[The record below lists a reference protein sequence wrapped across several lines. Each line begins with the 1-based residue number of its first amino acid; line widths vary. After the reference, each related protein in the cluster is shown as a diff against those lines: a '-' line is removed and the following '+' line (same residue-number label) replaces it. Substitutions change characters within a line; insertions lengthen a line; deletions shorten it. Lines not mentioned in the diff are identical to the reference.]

1 VKSRSI
7 VIVISIAAGEC
18 LKGGHFEVFL
28 FVCIH
33 ALFCLSC
40 VKPGAGSDLEHSKLV
55 QLLPNY
61 EVWVN
66 KLNLQITVNEA
77 PSRKAGAALYLLR
90 RIIPLVFSWDEL
102 ACSRGQGLNCKTT
115 DDVFGRSPLDPTK
128 VMACKGLSCLDC

>member
-1 VKSRSI
+1 MFFSRHRLT
-7 VIVISIAAGEC
+7 E
-18 LKGGHFEVFL
+18 
-28 FVCIH
+28 
-33 ALFCLSC
+33 ALFCRVL
-40 VKPGAGSDLEHSKLV
+40 KPGTGGSSSDLERNKLV

-61 EVWVN
+61 DVWVN

-128 VMACKGLSCLDC
+128 VMACKGS

>member
-1 VKSRSI
+1 M
-7 VIVISIAAGEC
+7 C
-18 LKGGHFEVFL
+18 
-28 FVCIH
+28 VCVCVH
-33 ALFCLSC
+33 MC
-40 VKPGAGSDLEHSKLV
+40 VKPGAGVGSSDLERNKLV

-61 EVWVN
+61 DVWVN

-128 VMACKGLSCLDC
+128 VMACKGS

>member
-1 VKSRSI
+1 M
-7 VIVISIAAGEC
+7 C
-18 LKGGHFEVFL
+18 
-28 FVCIH
+28 VCVCVH
-33 ALFCLSC
+33 MG
-40 VKPGAGSDLEHSKLV
+40 VKPGAGVGSSDLERNKLV

-61 EVWVN
+61 DVWVN

-128 VMACKGLSCLDC
+128 VMACKGS